1 MRNKGYWKSP
11 VVNIYHISEE
21 KKVMVLYNTAL
32 YRKIILIDL
41 DQERVE
47 CKVIRIGK
55 RVQPDISKARQQVNI
70 DRPAYNKTDK
80 QCRTRTTIT
89 ARLPDG

>member
-41 DQERVE
+41 NQERLESSVGTLFSKLVALNLFVHLV
-47 CKVIRIGK
+47 CKLLIFL
-55 RVQPDISKARQQVNI
+55 SKS
-70 DRPAYNKTDK
+70 
-80 QCRTRTTIT
+80 
-89 ARLPDG
+89 